1 MVEKEVIGQI
11 LGFVSFALG
20 MYAFYQK
27 DDKKLKVLMFLFGI
41 SHTIHF
47 IFLGSL
53 VSTLSAALSTVRTGV
68 AIYVSSIRLALLFIF
83 LGLMSAFYLANDLWA
98 LWAMLGMCFGTY
110 SVFVLKGIPMRIGF
124 LLGATCWLINNI
136 SVGSIGG
143 SLLEAT
149 LISINLI
156 TIIRLL
162 SDQRKVNEIDLAKS
176 KK

>member
-1 MVEKEVIGQI
+1 MIEKEVIGQI
-11 LGFVSFALG
+11 LGFLSFALG

-47 IFLGSL
+47 MFLGSL
-53 VSTLSAALSTVRTGV
+53 VSTLSAALSTVRTGA
-68 AIYVSSIRLALLFIF
+68 AIYVSSTRLALLFI
-83 LGLMSAFYLANDLWA
+83 LIGLISALYLAEDVWA
-98 LWAMLGMCFGTY
+98 LWAMMGMCFGTY

-149 LISINLI
+149 LISINII

-162 SDQRKVNEIDLAKS
+162 RDQRKANEMELS
-176 KK
+176 KTK

>member
-1 MVEKEVIGQI
+1 MLEKEIIGQI

-47 IFLGSL
+47 MFLGSF
-53 VSTLSAALSTVRTGV
+53 VSTLSAGLSTIRTGV
-68 AIYVSSIRLALLFIF
+68 AIYVSSTRVAILFIL
-83 LGLMSAFYLANDLWA
+83 LGLTSAIYFADSLWA
-98 LWAMLGMCFGTY
+98 LWAMMGMCFGTY
-110 SVFVLKGIPMRIGF
+110 SVFSLKGIPMRIGF
-124 LLGATCWLINNI
+124 LLGAICWLINNI

-143 SLLEAT
+143 SLLEIT
-149 LISINLI
+149 LISVNII

-162 SDQRKVNEIDLAKS
+162 REQHKINERELSETK
-176 KK
+176 

>member
-68 AIYVSSIRLALLFIF
+68 AIYVSSTRLALLFIF
-83 LGLMSAFYLANDLWA
+83 LGLISALYFANDLWA

-149 LISINLI
+149 LISINII

-162 SDQRKVNEIDLAKS
+162 SDQRKVNEIDLAK
-176 KK
+176 K